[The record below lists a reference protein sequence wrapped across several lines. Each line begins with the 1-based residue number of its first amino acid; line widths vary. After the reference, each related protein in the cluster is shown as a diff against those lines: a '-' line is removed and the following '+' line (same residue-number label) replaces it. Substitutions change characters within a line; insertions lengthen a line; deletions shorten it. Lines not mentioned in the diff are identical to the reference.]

1 MSYPIALRG
10 ILPRSTILLL
20 SATSYPIALRGI
32 LPRSTIPL
40 LSATSYL
47 YNI

>member
-1 MSYPIALRG
+1 MSYEFIIALRG

-20 SATSYPIALRGI
+20 SATSY
-32 LPRSTIPL
+32 
-40 LSATSYL
+40 L